1 MKKVIVSAVLM
12 VVCCVALTVNLYG
25 QKDGEVFVVR
35 AMVCDSVGTA
45 IKDAAV
51 YDAKNDLRSITDQ
64 DGVARIATHL
74 GETLYFSHLSF
85 KAEAVRIKK
94 DLLVADGE
102 GHYSMVVVM
111 RLKNTTLH
119 EVTITENAP
128 HLAYANKMV
137 WGIDYKV
144 QHDGIYMIAGNSEES
159 VLLHVSFE
167 QDTISRRPI
176 AHKYQELYRDAFGN
190 LHLIGPDSTYQI
202 YCDGEHLHLTHGCQK
217 ELFRQKLEPVKI
229 LTDSIM
235 VLQSYYNMQQQLAY
249 LMVNRNTK
257 QISIMANLEG
267 AAAEMARNARRDAI
281 RDQKIDM
288 MHAEFQENPQ
298 AEGRLERA
306 GALSMQRME
315 MNYGSDDIDVEERK
329 RMVNSLFNRILYKPI
344 YCPAFYLRDTIYVFD
359 FQNDKMLKFD
369 HRGCQTATYDID
381 FHRTGY
387 FKNLLIN
394 NTWDNNLI
402 VDYATNQCYAQF
414 SSDGIVTLKEID
426 LNDGKVKR
434 EIPLT
439 DHSFPQNI
447 QVYDGNV
454 YYLYLDRTRV
464 VNKDKRSLYK
474 MMLK

>member
-1 MKKVIVSAVLM
+1 
-12 VVCCVALTVNLYG
+12 
-25 QKDGEVFVVR
+25 
-35 AMVCDSVGTA
+35 
-45 IKDAAV
+45 
-51 YDAKNDLRSITDQ
+51 
-64 DGVARIATHL
+64 
-74 GETLYFSHLSF
+74 
-85 KAEAVRIKK
+85 
-94 DLLVADGE
+94 
-102 GHYSMVVVM
+102 
-111 RLKNTTLH
+111 
-119 EVTITENAP
+119 
-128 HLAYANKMV
+128 
-137 WGIDYKV
+137 
-144 QHDGIYMIAGNSEES
+144 
-159 VLLHVSFE
+159 
-167 QDTISRRPI
+167 
-176 AHKYQELYRDAFGN
+176 
-190 LHLIGPDSTYQI
+190 
-202 YCDGEHLHLTHGCQK
+202 
-217 ELFRQKLEPVKI
+217 
-229 LTDSIM
+229 
-235 VLQSYYNMQQQLAY
+235 
-249 LMVNRNTK
+249 
-257 QISIMANLEG
+257 MANLEG

-369 HRGCQTATYDID
+369 HRGCQNATCDID

-394 NTWDNNLI
+394 NPWDNNLI